1 MARATTISAAG
12 TILIGSLS
20 HNKTRSLLSVLAIAL
35 GVALGYAVQLITAS
49 AINELALGVQVLS
62 GEADL
67 QIRGPRSGFDEKLY
81 PMLAKLPEVAQAS
94 PVVEVDAKLSRRD
107 DVLKIVGVD
116 AFRAAAVQPGL
127 IAEPEDRLD
136 LLRSDTLFLSPAAAR
151 LLGVGIGDVLRF
163 QVGLREVPLRVVG
176 WVPVAEQQR
185 LGVMDIAGA
194 QAAFDRIGVITRV
207 DLRMRPGSDPAS
219 FRQHLLPAL
228 PAGLAVEPPA
238 SSVQANASVS
248 RSYRVN
254 LNILALVALF
264 TGGLL
269 VFSTQALAVV
279 RRRPHFA
286 LLRVLG
292 MTRSQLVAG
301 LLLEGV
307 VLGAVGSA
315 LGLVFGFALAQAAI
329 RIVGPDLGS
338 GYFRGVAPTLALTT
352 IALALCFLLG
362 LATATLGSLFP
373 ALEAARA
380 TPALALKPGDEQ
392 RAFARLRPVWPGV
405 AAMTVGALATLLPPV
420 AGLPL
425 FGYVAIALLLVGSLM
440 LMPRIAAR
448 VFDVIAL
455 PEDPSRRLALLQLRG
470 TPGQSAVSLVAIVAS
485 LSLMISMAIMVT
497 SFRDALDAWLE
508 RVLPAD
514 VYARAAAGGDTGYL
528 APDDQARI
536 AALPG
541 IRRVEFFREQQLLL
555 DPSRPRIVL
564 LARVITPADAGQ
576 RLALVDASSTPAP
589 DAPPPLWAN
598 EAMADLYGFTT
609 GKVVEL
615 PLAGKASRFTVA
627 GVWRDYARPQGAVVI
642 ERDRYVALTGDR
654 TATNAALWLAP
665 GASLDQLS
673 TSIAHEVPGGARLE
687 IATPGEI
694 RDVSLRIFDR
704 TFAVTYALESAAVAI
719 GLLGLSSS
727 FGALVL
733 ARRREFGV
741 LRHIGMTRRQI
752 GTMLAGEGL
761 ILSTIGLV
769 AGLLLGMLISLV
781 LIHVVNRQSFHW
793 GMELSLPW
801 KMLAL
806 AVLVVPALSTLTAWA
821 SGRKAMG
828 DDVVRAVKDD
838 W

>member
-1 MARATTISAAG
+1 MAQASAISATGA
-12 TILIGSLS
+12 ILIGSLS

-67 QIRGPRSGFDEKLY
+67 QVRGPRSGFDENLY
-81 PMLAKLPEVAQAS
+81 PMLAKLAEVAQAS
-94 PVVEVDAKLSRRD
+94 PVVEVDAKLSGRD
-107 DVLKIVGVD
+107 DELKIVGVD
-116 AFRAAAVQPGL
+116 AFRAAVVEPGL
-127 IAEPEDRLD
+127 IAAPEDRLD
-136 LLRSDTLFLSPAAAR
+136 LLRSDTLFLSPAARR

-163 QVGLREVPLRVVG
+163 QVGLHEVPLRVVG

-194 QAAFDRIGVITRV
+194 QAAFDRVGVITRV
-207 DLRMRPGSDPAS
+207 DLRLRPGSDPES
-219 FRQHLLPAL
+219 FRQHVLREL

-238 SSVQANASVS
+238 SSVQANASAS

-292 MTRSQLVAG
+292 MTRGQLIAG
-301 LLLEGV
+301 LLLEGA

-338 GYFRGVAPTLALTT
+338 GYFRGVAPTLALTA

-362 LATATLGSLFP
+362 LATAILGSLFP

-392 RAFARLRPVWPGV
+392 RAFVRLRSVWPGV
-405 AAMTVGALATLLPPV
+405 AALAAGALTTLLPPV

-425 FGYVAIALLLVGSLM
+425 FGYVAIALLLVGTLM
-440 LMPRIAAR
+440 LMPRIAAF
-448 VFDVIAL
+448 VFDFITL
-455 PEDPSRRLALLQLRG
+455 PQDPSRKLALLQLRG

-514 VYARAAAGGDTGYL
+514 LYVRAAAAGDTGYL
-528 APDDQARI
+528 APEDQARI
-536 AALPG
+536 ASLPG
-541 IRRVEFFREQQLLL
+541 IRRAEFFREQQLLL

-564 LARVITPADAGQ
+564 LARAISPADAGQ
-576 RLALVDASSTPAP
+576 RLALVSASSTAAA
-589 DAPPPLWAN
+589 DEPPLWAN

-642 ERDRYVALTGDR
+642 ERDRYVALTGDH
-654 TATNAALWLAP
+654 TATNAALWFAP
-665 GASLDQLS
+665 GASLEQIS
-673 TSIAHEVPGGARLE
+673 ASIAREVPGGARLE

-752 GTMLAGEGL
+752 GAMLAAEGL
-761 ILSTIGLV
+761 ILSAIGIV

-801 KMLAL
+801 TMLAL